1 MLSRNQGSGALALVV
16 LIGLLASGCGSSGT
30 LSAKALS
37 QESSSLKSLAAEG
50 ALLARDARAGRSTR
64 IFRRVHSGYLY
75 KAASKS
81 STSLRTAKTQP
92 RLDSELRKL
101 KFLAGRLSTDLNQLG
116 DASQSELRGLAR
128 DLQVIAGTLE

>member
-1 MLSRNQGSGALALVV
+1 VSSPNQVSGALALVV
-16 LIGLLASGCGSSGT
+16 VTGLLASGCGSGGN
-30 LSAKALS
+30 LDAKALS

-50 ALLARDARAGRSTR
+50 ALLARDARAGRTTR

-75 KAASKS
+75 KAASQS

-101 KFLAGRLSTDLNQLG
+101 KFLAGQLSTDLNQLG
-116 DASQSELRGLAR
+116 DASQGELPGLAR
-128 DLQVIAGTLE
+128 DLQAIAGTLQ